1 MNNRSSTI
9 GGIVCAIAIVFL
21 AACGQENESSHK
33 TSSDLQNDA
42 EQELLADPARAL
54 PELIKRLRAAVSKR
68 EGLLVVQSPLSLEVA
83 VLPPNTPWVLVCGAG
98 IGLHL
103 GSAVAEHDG
112 SVAVADVL
120 DVPLALPVRILTRE
134 ECIPV
139 MLALGRE
146 VLSIVGEK

>member
-1 MNNRSSTI
+1 M
-9 GGIVCAIAIVFL
+9 AIFSL
-21 AACGQENESSHK
+21 AGCGQENEASHK
-33 TSSDLQNDA
+33 ADVQDDA
-42 EQELLADPARAL
+42 EQELLADPTRAL

-98 IGLHL
+98 IGLHF

-120 DVPLALPVRILTRE
+120 NVPLALPVKILTRE
-134 ECIPV
+134 ECAPV
-139 MLALGRE
+139 TVALGKE
-146 VLSIVGEK
+146 VLSIIGEK